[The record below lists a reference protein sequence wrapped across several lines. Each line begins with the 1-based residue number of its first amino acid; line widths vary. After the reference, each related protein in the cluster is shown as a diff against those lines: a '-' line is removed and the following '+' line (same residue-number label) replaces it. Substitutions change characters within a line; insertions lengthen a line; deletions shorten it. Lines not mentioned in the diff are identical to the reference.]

1 MTTVDVLIEEM
12 KKTKLDNPTL
22 EIVDILQIFMID
34 AIKNLSKVII
44 RSR

>member
-12 KKTKLDNPTL
+12 KKTKLDNPIL